1 MLTSRSG
8 IKAALGAILGLALIA
23 AIVLGGW
30 QAGWW
35 FKTQNTNREARLYQ
49 HQYGR
54 QTALRDEVSR
64 KLGSIT
70 DLTAQLA
77 DPSLGPDQVAALG
90 AQRLAIGRV
99 VCQDAEQ
106 INKVTDLPPDQQQ
119 FVSLN
124 CTNGDVSLSSPLR
137 QN

>member
-35 FKTQNTNREARLYQ
+35 FKTQNTNRTARLYQ

-77 DPSLGPDQVAALG
+77 DPSLDSGQAAALT

-124 CTNGDVSLSSPLR
+124 CSNGDVSLSSPLR